1 MSIFTGRDLEFLAG
15 LNKSWWRL
23 YWKELSHLRW
33 SEAAPSPQAAGRTPA
48 FEPEFCACG
57 DDPAGPFQQR
67 NAAGTGTN
75 VLQRRV
81 ELAAGNR

>member
-1 MSIFTGRDLEFLAG
+1 MSTFTGRDLEFLAG

-23 YWKELSHLRW
+23 YWKELSQLRRM
-33 SEAAPSPQAAGRTPA
+33 EATASQQPAAGTSA

-57 DDPAGPFQQR
+57 EDPECPFQQR
-67 NAAGTGTN
+67 KASGAGAD